1 MAEAAAARARQIRD
15 DANKMAMKIPF
26 FHGTGKSD
34 DALPIKE
41 FIKRFETAVAAMN
54 LADEAEKCK
63 MFAAYLRG
71 PAVSVFDNM
80 KKLRRN
86 SDDWNTVKEYFL
98 TKFRGKVDVNEF
110 TSKITKLTQHKDEST
125 MLFGNRCYETIHDH
139 LATTPF
145 PEAEHLI
152 AGMPALNQAQ
162 KDSLNQNYV
171 INISQMLARTFFVNG
186 VRDNIRTNLLNKAP
200 ETFEEAMDEAA
211 RLEKVQQDKGELK
224 HITELADED
233 DSVLEQMNELEL
245 DQETIDAINRQR
257 ASRGQAPYKR
267 GFRNSGNGFRS
278 NPNQRPRS
286 SNSMDTGNSNYNKC
300 RYCHLPNH
308 MQDVCR
314 KRMAAGALCVDRQGV
329 PLKNQ
334 PKAKVQEVKEQR
346 QEQRPEET
354 FGLAGYMQELSGT
367 APVHLKF

>member
-1 MAEAAAARARQIRD
+1 MAAAEAAAARARQIRD

-211 RLEKVQQDKGELK
+211 RLEKVQQDKGDLK
-224 HITELADED
+224 HIAELADED
-233 DSVLEQMNELEL
+233 DSVLEQMDELEL
-245 DQETIDAINRQR
+245 EQETIDEINKHR
-257 ASRGQAPYKR
+257 AKRGQAPFKR
-267 GFRNSGNGFRS
+267 GYRNGSGNGFRP
-278 NPNQRPRS
+278 NPNQRPRAVA
-286 SNSMDTGNSNYNKC
+286 GAGAQNSNYNKC

-334 PKAKVQEVKEQR
+334 PKTKVQEVADK
-346 QEQRPEET
+346 PTEET
-354 FGLAGYMQELSGT
+354 FGLGGYMQELAST
-367 APVHLKF
+367 KPVHLKF